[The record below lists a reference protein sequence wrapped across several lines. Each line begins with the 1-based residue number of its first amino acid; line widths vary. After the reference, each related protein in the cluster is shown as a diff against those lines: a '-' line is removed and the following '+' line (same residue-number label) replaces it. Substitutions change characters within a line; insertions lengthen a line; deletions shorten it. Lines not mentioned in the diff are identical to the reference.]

1 MNDRDEDGG
10 AKRPDVSA
18 PAAPQ
23 RRQKSLAEWL
33 VEKRDEPSEVP
44 RPDKS
49 PSGIVQLIGEL
60 GKPRE

>member
-1 MNDRDEDGG
+1 MNDRDEDGR

-18 PAAPQ
+18 KAAPQ

-33 VEKRDEPSEVP
+33 VEKRDEPTEVP